1 MYFSLASFGVLLA
14 LAWLAGALPYPL
26 DVDLTVSH
34 PLSVQPKPVPAL
46 LGHRHH
52 HHAPLRRSSS
62 HAPSVARRG
71 PKFERTKPHVNI
83 GTIGHV
89 DHGKTTLTAGI
100 THVLASVPHDGAKS
114 YNEIDTAPEEKQR
127 GITISTSHKTKGKR
141 WISGDARAATN
152 LRRQSGNGASFLVRR
167 GKPGIIGHID
177 HGKTT
182 LTAGVISS
190 TLHGGAGPKAHATID
205 NAPLERERGITIS
218 TSHKTKGKRWVSGD
232 A

>member
-1 MYFSLASFGVLLA
+1 MYFSLASFGVLFA

-26 DVDLTVSH
+26 DVDLTAPH
-34 PLSVQPKPVPAL
+34 PL
-46 LGHRHH
+46 
-52 HHAPLRRSSS
+52 SSS

-89 DHGKTTLTAGI
+89 DHGKTTLTAAI
-100 THVLASVPHDGAKS
+100 THVLASAHRGGATTF
-114 YNEIDTAPEEKQR
+114 NEIDTAPEEKQR
-127 GITISTSHKTKGKR
+127 GITINISHKTKRKR

-167 GKPGIIGHID
+167 GKPHSNVGIIGHID

-182 LTAGVISS
+182 LTEGVLSS
-190 TLHGGAGPKAHATID
+190 THHGGAGAKAYATID
-205 NAPLERERGITIS
+205 NAPLERERGITIGA
-218 TSHKTKGKRWVSGD
+218 SHKTKGKRWVSGD